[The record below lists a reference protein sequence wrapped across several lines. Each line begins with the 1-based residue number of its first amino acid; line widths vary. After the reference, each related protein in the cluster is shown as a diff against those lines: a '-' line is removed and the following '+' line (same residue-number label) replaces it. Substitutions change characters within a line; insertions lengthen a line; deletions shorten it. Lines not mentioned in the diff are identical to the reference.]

1 MINVRGNTFET
12 NSSSTH
18 AIIMCTDEDY
28 KKLLNGYYLI
38 RYEELITHEEAFAII
53 LKNSERFYNYSKEEL
68 EKIKQAMKD
77 NNYDDFVKEVL
88 ADCDIKTFDDWGCDY
103 EEFHNS
109 LKLSDG
115 QVVHAFGYYGSDC

>member
-38 RYEELITHEEAFAII
+38 RDRELITHEEAFAVIF
-53 LKNSERFYNYSKEEL
+53 KNSENYYSKEEL
-68 EKIKQAMKD
+68 EKIEQALND
-77 NNYDDFVKEVL
+77 NDYDDFVTKVL

-103 EEFHNS
+103 EGFHDT

-115 QVVHAFGYYGSDC
+115 QVVHAFGYYGYDC